1 MWYFHS
7 LLMFLS
13 QQDLTELIG
22 YSMAVGAFL
31 MVQIINLQ
39 IELLYLSFLD
49 WFFNVWETYSKEDSW
64 KYNN

>member
-1 MWYFHS
+1 
-7 LLMFLS
+7 
-13 QQDLTELIG
+13 
-22 YSMAVGAFL
+22 MAVGAFL